1 MAVAELIVKGV
12 LKVLLRRL
20 VALGESLGVPWWVCL
35 IAIVAGV
42 AAIVAGA
49 WLLRVRRRRARADEE
64 YQSRLRSGGRDAL
77 P

>member
-1 MAVAELIVKGV
+1 MAVAELILKGV

-20 VALGESLGVPWWVCL
+20 VALGESLGVAWWVCL

-42 AAIVAGA
+42 AAVVAGA
-49 WLLRVRRRRARADEE
+49 WLLRVRRRRARADEDH
-64 YQSRLRSGGRDAL
+64 RGRIRSGGRDAL